1 MILESFTMQFCNMLL
16 WLVNW
21 NWFESVVMFDII
33 VAVVIVVWMVLLLL
47 SSLQRHHLHHCGKTC
62 STRSLFHSHWTIPL
76 SRRHE
81 FVSPITLI
89 RFEMVLS
96 MYIQLSYVSIFALF
110 GLRITN
116 KIKFSTNS
124 STDVQ
129 HQKSLL
135 LSATVSSP
143 VFSTLSCWSVC
154 VFASYS
160 TNCVKWL
167 DFICVT
173 RFYSSVNIK
182 KYVR

>member
-1 MILESFTMQFCNMLL
+1 MQLCNMLL
-16 WLVNW
+16 WLVNL
-21 NWFESVVMFDII
+21 NWFESVSFSI
-33 VAVVIVVWMVLLLL
+33 LLLL
-47 SSLQRHHLHHCGKTC
+47 SLILLLLPIFNDIICTTVQNLFHSFTH
-62 STRSLFHSHWTIPL
+62 SLFHSHRAILL

-96 MYIQLSYVSIFALF
+96 VYIQLSYVSIFASF

-129 HQKSLL
+129 HQKI
-135 LSATVSSP
+135 SSTQCYS
-143 VFSTLSCWSVC
+143 VFSTFSSCKLYVC
-154 VFASYS
+154 TCYS
-160 TNCVKWL
+160 TNCVNLL

-173 RFYSSVNIK
+173 RFYSSDNIK
-182 KYVR
+182 RKYVR